1 MLNIKRLLKNI
12 DYKLD
17 LITLDI
23 LKTKY
28 ELINKFVWLQNQPI
42 GYSMPFNYAKEIGF
56 VQPVFAI
63 ETVKK
68 LDWWTDEEYK
78 HYKQTM
84 ESVWIKEGIS
94 V

>member
-1 MLNIKRLLKNI
+1 
-12 DYKLD
+12 
-17 LITLDI
+17 
-23 LKTKY
+23 
-28 ELINKFVWLQNQPI
+28 
-42 GYSMPFNYAKEIGF
+42 MPFNYAKEIGF